1 MWFLIRCAF
10 WLSIVFALLPWPD
23 NSGFGSSPPA
33 AIWSRTRDA
42 IGAAIVKARA
52 AGEKICTDSPLE
64 CLKAAAQLDQYAA
77 DQRVEGGPAAGA
89 PQSRLQRPVATP
101 RRSRRHSRRVLRP
114 GTPPPVSSRRRRP
127 RRRSA
132 ETVRRKDFLWL
143 RGRAPHIKGSLS

>member
-77 DQRVEGGPAAGA
+77 DQRVEGGPAAGGAAKPSSTPGGDAKALPTTQSKSASARSSPAGQLKAASTA
-89 PQSRLQRPVATP
+89 PPER
-101 RRSRRHSRRVLRP
+101 
-114 GTPPPVSSRRRRP
+114 
-127 RRRSA
+127 
-132 ETVRRKDFLWL
+132 
-143 RGRAPHIKGSLS
+143 

>member
-77 DQRVEGGPAAGA
+77 DQRVEGGPAAGGA
-89 PQSRLQRPVATP
+89 AKPSSTP
-101 RRSRRHSRRVLRP
+101 GGDAKALPTTQPKSASARSSPAGQLKAA
-114 GTPPPVSSRRRRP
+114 SSALPER
-127 RRRSA
+127 
-132 ETVRRKDFLWL
+132 
-143 RGRAPHIKGSLS
+143 